1 MPRHRREKPAGC
13 FSEMKRIPE
22 HDLMNDRAQAEAYA
36 AADFSEPHD
45 AFVSHFMSRF
55 PDFSGG
61 EVLDLGC
68 GTADVIIR
76 FANAFPGARITGVDG
91 AQAMLDIGMRD
102 VEKRGL
108 SHQIRLNLCRL
119 PDDELSSKKYDAVI
133 SNSLLHHLCDPLIL
147 WGAVAACARH
157 RAPVFIMDLM
167 RPDSRRNAE
176 EMVRLYAADAP
187 SVLQKDFYNSL
198 LAAYTIEEIR
208 RQLSRAGLDY
218 LTVEAV
224 SDRHVLVWGD
234 KS

>member
-1 MPRHRREKPAGC
+1 
-13 FSEMKRIPE
+13 
-22 HDLMNDRAQAEAYA
+22 MNDRAQAEAYA

-102 VEKRGL
+102 VQKEGL
-108 SHQIRLNLCRL
+108 SHRIKLNLCRL
-119 PDDELSSKKYDAVI
+119 PDNELPSKKYDAVI
-133 SNSLLHHLCDPLIL
+133 SNSLLHHLSDPLIL
-147 WGAVAACARH
+147 WESVTACARQH
-157 RAPVFIMDLM
+157 APVFIMDLM
-167 RPDSRRNAE
+167 RPDSPQEAE
-176 EMVRLYAADAP
+176 NMVQLYAADAP
-187 SVLQKDFYNSL
+187 PVLKKDFYNSL
-198 LAAYTIEEIR
+198 LAAYTIGEIR
-208 RQLSRAGLDY
+208 QQLKRAALEY

-224 SDRHVLVWGD
+224 SDRHVLVWGN